1 MPLPLKESTTQ
12 QCRQRSYKVP
22 VLETRALVRSRDA
35 SNDVRCGGYR
45 RIMEVTPELDHEGR
59 LGFQQVEM
67 ENSNL
72 GK

>member
-1 MPLPLKESTTQ
+1 MQAKMS
-12 QCRQRSYKVP
+12 
-22 VLETRALVRSRDA
+22 DA
-35 SNDVRCGGYR
+35 GDYR
-45 RIMEVTPELDHEGR
+45 RIMEVTPELDHEGK